1 MTGVQEILVIIVI
14 GLLLFNWR
22 KLPDLAGSIGKAMTS
37 FKRGL
42 SEPEEVEVGAQ
53 KPTSTPA
60 GQEKAAGPAA
70 APAPEQEQSA
80 DGASGTKQ
88 EPPAGGQGGA
98 TPPKA

>member
-1 MTGVQEILVIIVI
+1 MTSMQEILVIIVI

-42 SEPEEVEVGAQ
+42 SEPEEVEVGAP
-53 KPTSTPA
+53 KPSNAPA
-60 GQEKAAGPAA
+60 DQEKAAGPAA
-70 APAPEQEQSA
+70 APAQDTAQAA
-80 DGASGTKQ
+80 DGTSGAKQ
-88 EPPAGGQGGA
+88 APPAGGEDGA